1 MRKRIV
7 AGNWKMNLTAEEAV
21 NLFNEIEEKLTVT
34 DVDVRIYVTSI
45 YLQGLSVQSK
55 KVTVGAQ
62 NFYPS
67 SKGAFTGEISP
78 TQLRSIGINTLLIGH
93 SERRDL
99 FGENNEFIHTKVNSA
114 IENGLDIILC
124 CGESLETRDAGN
136 EIEFVTG
143 QLSSALDGV
152 ESESMKN
159 IAIAY
164 EPIWAIGTGRTAT
177 SQQAEDMHLT
187 IRNWLGSKYGSAI
200 ADSTS
205 ILYGGSCNAG
215 NAMELFACP
224 NVDGGL
230 IGGASLDAKAFLT
243 IISSY

>member
-34 DVDVRIYVTSI
+34 DVDVRAYAPSI
-45 YLQGLSVQSK
+45 YLQSLSGKSK

-78 TQLRSIGINTLLIGH
+78 TQLRSIGINTVLIGH

-99 FGENNEFIHTKVNSA
+99 FGENNEFIHTKVKSA
-114 IENGLDIILC
+114 LENELDIILC

-136 EIEFVTG
+136 EVEFVTG
-143 QLSSALDGV
+143 QLSSALNGV

-177 SQQAEDMHLT
+177 SQQAEDMHLA
-187 IRNWLGSKYGSAI
+187 IRNWLVSKYGSAI
-200 ADSTS
+200 AESTS

-215 NAMELFACP
+215 NAKELFACP

-230 IGGASLDAKAFLT
+230 IGGASLDAEAFLT